1 MSGFVLNIDQK
12 LINQLTQADALVKQL
27 GVTSERTRDQ
37 FNKAFSDMATI
48 GVDGLIKRLTEA
60 QRKIAEL
67 GGSMSTGNGLGSISA
82 QAVKSADSVSILVQT
97 ITRLMQTTQKTGTDK
112 IGNISNISTQAS
124 DSTKKLADMQ
134 AQLARVFSAGK
145 QNVSNSAIAKL
156 NEEIDASLRRL
167 GELQKQL
174 QYYTQ
179 GAGAKAAHSG
189 LVDTSA
195 LQAESKML
203 MNKIQTL
210 EHARNLE
217 RQAAQERLFAAQQED
232 AYNNKKITQEQAKR
246 EAERTSAAERSR
258 HAREIN
264 QQYTNADNEQ
274 RQRTVKRWAE
284 EEKAATKASQTV
296 LAEILRQEERKERA
310 HQAELRRK
318 ERERKETEKNER
330 TRIRKPNE
338 LINMQGTAMNLQQL
352 LNYANELKKTLYTLN
367 PNTKEFTKL
376 NNIYAQTK
384 KQIHDIKNE
393 LGEVNNK
400 QNSLLN
406 GASKLGQAFGAM
418 FSISAIKNFVTKLV
432 QTRGE
437 YEQQHKA
444 MQVLL
449 QDYNKANK
457 VWNKTVQLAVRS
469 PYTIQQLTSY
479 TKQLAAYRIESDKL
493 YDTTKRLADVS
504 VGLGVDMQRIILA
517 YGQVRAANFLR
528 GTELRQFTE
537 AGIPMLDELA
547 KYFSAVEH
555 TTVTAAQVFDRISKR
570 QVLFTDVDAVI
581 QKMTDAGGIFYNM
594 QEEMANTLK
603 GMSSNLK
610 DKVFLMFN
618 EIGTETQGLLS
629 GIIKLLGWFTEN
641 WRVLAGVLDM
651 LLLPI
656 IFKMGA
662 GFIRTIKYL
671 KLMSVT
677 TLRANGGFL
686 KLASTW
692 KGLSALMLT
701 NPIGLVITL
710 VLSLGAAVFG
720 LHKRTKA
727 MNEELDKMRANTQK
741 QITNLEEQKQK
752 VEENNRIIKDS
763 ENATNLTEEAETKLA
778 EARAENTRILDELK
792 KRHPDFY
799 KNIIQQKNG
808 TVELTGAIEEQNKQL
823 ARQAVFANLVK
834 GSWVSQSLIKNSEL
848 FTKRV
853 AEVQRNLDESI
864 AEYEAERANIQEKQV
879 KKKITDD
886 YAEQEISRINAEIT
900 NLNAIKE
907 RLNNLNAET
916 MTSLEV
922 LSRPS
927 VGSRRSYS
935 EQQYYAILG
944 VAQNAYAN
952 LEDVKKIMAQDLRE
966 MSAGGVSQEDMAK
979 YIHDSLSPLI
989 ADTDLLSLIESELN
1003 NYFLEVKAIDVPLN
1017 FNFNIPPEEIDQWQK
1032 NYNKAITEAISE
1044 INKDLE
1050 DSDKV
1055 YFKEITVGT
1064 SVANTRDK
1072 LIKDAQEAYSQQTD
1086 LLKRVRKKAEENNGS
1101 LIGTAYEGYSIKQI
1115 EANIELQKRILDFFE
1130 APYTKKKNKEN
1141 EILSKRISL
1150 LKEMHN
1156 KYKELSKEY
1165 SKEDAITKVLEAFE
1179 KTFEEAFRGTNIDLS
1194 IYDFIAVDAENEG
1207 QQTMTEFF
1215 KGASEATKSNPYIR
1229 TFSTNL
1235 LNRVKKEEGLVLSAY
1250 DDVTSRILK
1259 KGDKVKGT
1267 ITIGY
1272 GTTQYTNGMKIQ
1284 IGDTITA
1291 ARAEELLTESL
1302 QKRAEALNKVLDA
1315 NKDLIVT
1322 QQQYDVLLD
1331 LSYQG
1336 GVGQVKWLI
1345 ERAKNEE
1352 KGVQYI
1358 NRIYEKVKQ
1367 TMGETIAS
1375 RFGTDFV
1382 TKFREAQSIV
1392 ERMGMLLQTMNLTTV
1407 ASGGKVDPRLYRNMQ
1422 ARSDRRAA
1430 DFTTDLKTITE
1441 IEKVLKK
1448 VVNLDITTPEGIIY
1462 AFEKLRPIAEKEGQ
1476 EAINILNKTI
1486 SGFKAEVGLSIKQ
1499 NERETI
1505 EQQVDSLFAQFDL
1518 SRELEKLGLSKDL
1531 MKSLFNVEYL
1541 DLDSLKSQVIEKFAG
1556 TSTELQTELK
1566 KDVSTIDWAKMDKLI
1581 GEERAKEAKQS
1592 IEKITDMEA
1601 KAAKERVKTYVK
1613 YLMEA
1618 QREAVK
1624 IKVEEL
1630 RKLKEIEE
1638 SNAFSPEQKEE
1649 IKNRIRK
1656 ETNADLQKQEWAD
1669 FQNSEMYTMM
1679 FEDLEHYGSQA
1690 LETLREKLIAL
1701 KGSLT
1706 DLPASEVKE
1715 IINQLSKIEDITI
1728 ERNPFRALKETRK
1741 QIKAE
1746 GITEEQ
1752 AQTNLAQSENEI
1764 SKLQSELDIINIV
1777 NTAKSKGLAIDK
1789 ETQYAYDDIVT
1800 EMADMGV
1807 TESDIVATK
1816 EKELKLEKQNAQT
1829 ARQQAKNYADR
1840 DKERIAALNK
1850 TKNILG
1856 SIQDATKASMEL
1868 MDSLGVS
1875 SDSVAYSLAEGV
1887 DGMIS
1892 LTLSAIEFGIQMETL
1907 GYQSNMAL
1915 GIIGWIAIGI
1925 QAVAKVLSTI
1935 FKMHDAGLQKQ
1946 IDKLAEQ
1953 TEDLQEKFDA
1963 LNETIDNAYNT
1974 DQLRTAAAEGKQ
1986 YTEQMISNYEKMK
1999 QLEEDKKKT
2008 DEDAV
2013 KEYEDNIKEQREALR
2028 ELEQQIV
2035 SEATAG
2041 IFDNVADAASGFVDA
2056 WYEAFKE
2063 TGDGLKGLEDNFDE
2077 MFLNLAKQQATMQI
2091 AGNFA
2096 KQWEKDLSKYINE
2109 TDTELTKA
2117 EAQKWAEE
2125 VKATFPALN
2134 DALEGFLGVITDGVG
2149 ATGELSGLEKGI
2161 AGASEETVQVLSA
2174 YANSC
2179 RFLLSNINTTLSD
2192 FATKVF
2198 DTEGNSN
2205 PILAHLHTIAEQTSA
2220 MRKLLDSVQYNGGQG
2235 VGIRVYMP

>member
-27 GVTSERTRDQ
+27 GVTSERTREQ

-60 QRKIAEL
+60 QTKIAEL
-67 GGSMSTGNGLGSISA
+67 GGSMSTGNGLG
-82 QAVKSADSVSILVQT
+82 T
-97 ITRLMQTTQKTGTDK
+97 
-112 IGNISNISTQAS
+112 ISTQATQS
-124 DSTKKLADMQ
+124 TDAINRLIQTLTQLSSTLATSQQQQPLLKITEQDLGAGRMKAIKKAQMDEMVAQQQAASKMQIQIIKGEVATQIETLKSGYAVQIQEAKNAGAEKVRLAKVEAANIAASTQKQTNQVRVNARLEIAAFKDSQQAITNYHKAMAMSEQGVMSRQTKLARLSSVLKELQREENKYGNEIERVKAKMAALREEQGLIKKVGNSLADM
-134 AQLARVFSAGK
+134 L
-145 QNVSNSAIAKL
+145 
-156 NEEIDASLRRL
+156 
-167 GELQKQL
+167 
-174 QYYTQ
+174 
-179 GAGAKAAHSG
+179 
-189 LVDTSA
+189 
-195 LQAESKML
+195 
-203 MNKIQTL
+203 
-210 EHARNLE
+210 
-217 RQAAQERLFAAQQED
+217 
-232 AYNNKKITQEQAKR
+232 KKIFAF
-246 EAERTSAAERSR
+246 
-258 HAREIN
+258 
-264 QQYTNADNEQ
+264 
-274 RQRTVKRWAE
+274 
-284 EEKAATKASQTV
+284 
-296 LAEILRQEERKERA
+296 
-310 HQAELRRK
+310 
-318 ERERKETEKNER
+318 
-330 TRIRKPNE
+330 
-338 LINMQGTAMNLQQL
+338 
-352 LNYANELKKTLYTLN
+352 
-367 PNTKEFTKL
+367 NT
-376 NNIYAQTK
+376 
-384 KQIHDIKNE
+384 
-393 LGEVNNK
+393 
-400 QNSLLN
+400 
-406 GASKLGQAFGAM
+406 
-418 FSISAIKNFVTKLV
+418 IKNFVKKLV
-432 QTRGE
+432 QIRGE
-437 YEQQHKA
+437 YEQQHRA

-449 QDYNKANK
+449 QDYNKANII
-457 VWNKTVQLAVRS
+457 WNKTVQLAVRS

-493 YDTTKRLADVS
+493 YDTTKRLADIS

-594 QEEMANTLK
+594 QEAMANTLA

-610 DKVFLMFN
+610 DKVYLMFN
-618 EIGTETQGLLS
+618 EIGAQTQGLLS
-629 GIIKLLGWFTEN
+629 SMLKLLGWLTEN
-641 WRVLAGVLDM
+641 WRVLATVLEM
-651 LLLPI
+651 LLLPAVTKM
-656 IFKMGA
+656 IF
-662 GFIRTIKYL
+662 GFIRAIKKM
-671 KLMSVT
+671 KLMRVT
-677 TLRANGGFL
+677 SLHASGGL
-686 KLASTW
+686 VKLASTW
-692 KGLSALMLT
+692 KGLASLMLT
-701 NPIGLVITL
+701 TPIGLMITL
-710 VLSLGAAVFG
+710 VLTLGAAMYE
-720 LHKRTKA
+720 LNNRTKA
-727 MNEELDKMRANTQK
+727 MNAELDKMRANTQK

-834 GSWVSQSLIKNSEL
+834 GSWFSQSLIKNSEL

-864 AEYEAERANIQEKQV
+864 AEYEAERANIQEKQA

-886 YAEQEISRINAEIT
+886 YAKQEISRINAEIT
-900 NLNAIKE
+900 NLNAVKE

-927 VGSRRSYS
+927 IGNRRSYS
-935 EQQYYAILG
+935 EQQYYAILEA
-944 VAQNAYAN
+944 AQNAYAN

-966 MSAGGVSQEDMAK
+966 MTASGMSQEDMAEH
-979 YIHDSLSPLI
+979 IHDSLSPLI

-1055 YFKEITVGT
+1055 YFTEITVGT
-1064 SVANTRDK
+1064 SVANSRDK

-1086 LLKRVRKKAEENNGS
+1086 LLKRVRKTAKENNDS
-1101 LIGTAYEGYSIKQI
+1101 LIGTAYEGYSIKNI
-1115 EANIELQKRILDFFE
+1115 EAQIELQKKILDFFN
-1130 APYTKKKNKEN
+1130 APYTKGKQKNENEEQFKRQLELIKKLRSEYLKLNKEMGK
-1141 EILSKRISL
+1141 EDA
-1150 LKEMHN
+1150 LKLIEEHYKDAFDQIFQGTGVDWN
-1156 KYKELSKEY
+1156 LIFDASEQGYVTALGELRPLAEKAGKAAQDAFEKELSGATINVE
-1165 SKEDAITKVLEAFE
+1165 TK
-1179 KTFEEAFRGTNIDLS
+1179 
-1194 IYDFIAVDAENEG
+1194 
-1207 QQTMTEFF
+1207 
-1215 KGASEATKSNPYIR
+1215 TKS
-1229 TFSTNL
+1229 
-1235 LNRVKKEEGLVLSAY
+1235 
-1250 DDVTSRILK
+1250 
-1259 KGDKVKGT
+1259 
-1267 ITIGY
+1267 
-1272 GTTQYTNGMKIQ
+1272 
-1284 IGDTITA
+1284 
-1291 ARAEELLTESL
+1291 
-1302 QKRAEALNKVLDA
+1302 DA
-1315 NKDLIVT
+1315 NK
-1322 QQQYDVLLD
+1322 Q
-1331 LSYQG
+1331 
-1336 GVGQVKWLI
+1336 
-1345 ERAKNEE
+1345 
-1352 KGVQYI
+1352 
-1358 NRIYEKVKQ
+1358 
-1367 TMGETIAS
+1367 
-1375 RFGTDFV
+1375 
-1382 TKFREAQSIV
+1382 
-1392 ERMGMLLQTMNLTTV
+1392 
-1407 ASGGKVDPRLYRNMQ
+1407 
-1422 ARSDRRAA
+1422 
-1430 DFTTDLKTITE
+1430 LK
-1441 IEKVLKK
+1441 
-1448 VVNLDITTPEGIIY
+1448 
-1462 AFEKLRPIAEKEGQ
+1462 
-1476 EAINILNKTI
+1476 
-1486 SGFKAEVGLSIKQ
+1486 
-1499 NERETI
+1499 
-1505 EQQVDSLFAQFDL
+1505 QQVDSLFAQFDL
-1518 SRELEKLGLSKDL
+1518 SRELEKLGLSKGL
-1531 MKSLFNVEYL
+1531 MKSLFDVEYL

-1556 TSTELQTELK
+1556 TSTELQTELGK
-1566 KDVSTIDWAKMDKLI
+1566 EVSTIDWAKMGKLI

-1638 SNAFSPEQKEE
+1638 SKEFSPEQKQE
-1649 IKNRIRK
+1649 IKDRVRK
-1656 ETNADLQKQEWAD
+1656 ETNAELQKQEWAD

-1679 FEDLEHYGSQA
+1679 FEDLEHYGTQA

-1746 GITEEQ
+1746 DVSEEQ
-1752 AQTNLAQSENEI
+1752 AQTNLAQSENKI
-1764 SKLQSELDIINIV
+1764 AKLQSELDIINIV

-1789 ETQYAYDDIVT
+1789 ETQYAYDDIVA
-1800 EMADMGV
+1800 EAEEMGV
-1807 TESDIVATK
+1807 AENEIVATK

-1850 TKNILG
+1850 TKSILG
-1856 SIQDATKASMEL
+1856 SVQDATKASMEL

-1875 SDSVAYSLAEGV
+1875 SDSIGYTLAESA

-1892 LTLSAIEFGIQMETL
+1892 LTLSAIEFGIQMETV

-1925 QAVAKVLSTI
+1925 QTVAKVLSTI

-1953 TEDLQEKFDA
+1953 TEVLKEKFDA
-1963 LNETIDNAYNT
+1963 LSEAVDNAYNT

-2008 DEDAV
+2008 DKDAV

-2096 KQWEKDLSKYINE
+2096 KQWERDLSKYINE

-2117 EAQKWAEE
+2117 DAQKWAEE

-2134 DALEGFLGVITDGVG
+2134 DALEGFLGVVTEGVG
-2149 ATGELSGLEKGI
+2149 ATGELSGLQAGI
-2161 AGASEETVQVLSA
+2161 QGITESQAEILTA

-2179 RFLLSNINTTLSD
+2179 RFLLSSINTTLSD

-2198 DTEGNSN
+2198 DTEGDSN
-2205 PILAHLHTIAEQTSA
+2205 PILSQLRIVAQQTTAINSLLSSLTKGGHTE
-2220 MRKLLDSVQYNGGQG
+2220 GGLG
-2235 VGIRVYMP
+2235 LKVFIN

>member
-60 QRKIAEL
+60 QTKIAEL
-67 GGSMSTGNGLGSISA
+67 GGSMSTGNGLG
-82 QAVKSADSVSILVQT
+82 T
-97 ITRLMQTTQKTGTDK
+97 
-112 IGNISNISTQAS
+112 ISTQATQ
-124 DSTKKLADMQ
+124 STDAINTLIQTLTQLSSTLATSQQQQPLLKISEQDLGVGRMKAIKKAQMDEMVAQQQAASKMQIQIIKGEVATQIETLKSGYAVQIQEAKNAGAKKVSLAKVDAANIAASTQKQINQVRVNARYEIAAYKDRQQALTNYHKAMAMSEQGVTSRQTKLARLSSVLKELQREENQYGNEIERVKAKMAALREEQGLIKKVGNSLADM
-134 AQLARVFSAGK
+134 L
-145 QNVSNSAIAKL
+145 
-156 NEEIDASLRRL
+156 
-167 GELQKQL
+167 
-174 QYYTQ
+174 
-179 GAGAKAAHSG
+179 
-189 LVDTSA
+189 
-195 LQAESKML
+195 
-203 MNKIQTL
+203 
-210 EHARNLE
+210 
-217 RQAAQERLFAAQQED
+217 
-232 AYNNKKITQEQAKR
+232 KKIFAF
-246 EAERTSAAERSR
+246 
-258 HAREIN
+258 
-264 QQYTNADNEQ
+264 
-274 RQRTVKRWAE
+274 
-284 EEKAATKASQTV
+284 
-296 LAEILRQEERKERA
+296 
-310 HQAELRRK
+310 
-318 ERERKETEKNER
+318 
-330 TRIRKPNE
+330 
-338 LINMQGTAMNLQQL
+338 
-352 LNYANELKKTLYTLN
+352 
-367 PNTKEFTKL
+367 NT
-376 NNIYAQTK
+376 
-384 KQIHDIKNE
+384 
-393 LGEVNNK
+393 
-400 QNSLLN
+400 
-406 GASKLGQAFGAM
+406 
-418 FSISAIKNFVTKLV
+418 IKNFVKKLV
-432 QTRGE
+432 QIRGE
-437 YEQQHKA
+437 YEQQHRA

-449 QDYNKANK
+449 QDYNKANII
-457 VWNKTVQLAVRS
+457 WNKTVQLAVRS

-493 YDTTKRLADVS
+493 YDTTKRLADIS

-594 QEEMANTLK
+594 QEEMANTLA

-610 DKVFLMFN
+610 DKVYLMFN
-618 EIGTETQGLLS
+618 EIGAETQGLLS
-629 GIIKLLGWFTEN
+629 SMLKLLGWLTEN
-641 WRVLAGVLDM
+641 WRVLATVLEM
-651 LLLPI
+651 LLLPAVA
-656 IFKMGA
+656 KMSM
-662 GFIRTIKYL
+662 GFIRAIKKM
-671 KLMSVT
+671 KLMRVT
-677 TLRANGGFL
+677 SLRASGGL
-686 KLASTW
+686 VKLASTW
-692 KGLSALMLT
+692 KGLASLMLT
-701 NPIGLVITL
+701 TPIGLMITL
-710 VLSLGAAVFG
+710 VLTLGAAMYE
-720 LHKRTKA
+720 LNNRTKA
-727 MNEELDKMRANTQK
+727 MNAELDKMRANTQK

-834 GSWVSQSLIKNSEL
+834 GNWLSQSLIKNSEL

-864 AEYEAERANIQEKQV
+864 AEYEAERANIQEREYLGD
-879 KKKITDD
+879 ITKD
-886 YAEQEISRINAEIT
+886 YAKQEIQRINAEIT
-900 NLNAIKE
+900 NLNAVKE

-927 VGSRRSYS
+927 VGGRRSYS

-966 MSAGGVSQEDMAK
+966 MTASGMSQEDMAE

-1017 FNFNIPPEEIDQWQK
+1017 FNFNITPEEIDQWQK

-1055 YFKEITVGT
+1055 YFTEITVGT
-1064 SVANTRDK
+1064 SVANSRDK

-1086 LLKRVRKKAEENNGS
+1086 LLKRVRKKAKENNGS
-1101 LIGTAYEGYSIKQI
+1101 LIGTAYEGYSIKNI
-1115 EANIELQKRILDFFE
+1115 EAQIELQKKILDFFE
-1130 APYTKKKNKEN
+1130 APYTKGKKKNEN
-1141 EILSKRISL
+1141 EEQFKRQLELIKKLRSEYL
-1150 LKEMHN
+1150 KLNKEMGKEDALKLIEEHYKDAFDQIFQGTGVDWN
-1156 KYKELSKEY
+1156 LIFDASEQGYVTALGELRPLAEKAGKAAQDAFEKELSGATINVE
-1165 SKEDAITKVLEAFE
+1165 TK
-1179 KTFEEAFRGTNIDLS
+1179 
-1194 IYDFIAVDAENEG
+1194 
-1207 QQTMTEFF
+1207 
-1215 KGASEATKSNPYIR
+1215 TKS
-1229 TFSTNL
+1229 
-1235 LNRVKKEEGLVLSAY
+1235 
-1250 DDVTSRILK
+1250 
-1259 KGDKVKGT
+1259 
-1267 ITIGY
+1267 
-1272 GTTQYTNGMKIQ
+1272 
-1284 IGDTITA
+1284 
-1291 ARAEELLTESL
+1291 
-1302 QKRAEALNKVLDA
+1302 DA
-1315 NKDLIVT
+1315 NK
-1322 QQQYDVLLD
+1322 Q
-1331 LSYQG
+1331 
-1336 GVGQVKWLI
+1336 
-1345 ERAKNEE
+1345 
-1352 KGVQYI
+1352 
-1358 NRIYEKVKQ
+1358 
-1367 TMGETIAS
+1367 
-1375 RFGTDFV
+1375 
-1382 TKFREAQSIV
+1382 
-1392 ERMGMLLQTMNLTTV
+1392 
-1407 ASGGKVDPRLYRNMQ
+1407 
-1422 ARSDRRAA
+1422 
-1430 DFTTDLKTITE
+1430 LK
-1441 IEKVLKK
+1441 
-1448 VVNLDITTPEGIIY
+1448 
-1462 AFEKLRPIAEKEGQ
+1462 
-1476 EAINILNKTI
+1476 
-1486 SGFKAEVGLSIKQ
+1486 
-1499 NERETI
+1499 
-1505 EQQVDSLFAQFDL
+1505 QQVDSLFAQFDL

-1531 MKSLFNVEYL
+1531 MKSLFDVEYL
-1541 DLDSLKSQVIEKFAG
+1541 DLDSLKSKVIEKFAG
-1556 TSTELQTELK
+1556 TSEELQTELK
-1566 KDVSTIDWAKMDKLI
+1566 KDVSAIDWAKMGKLI

-1638 SNAFSPEQKEE
+1638 SKEFSPEQKQE
-1649 IKNRIRK
+1649 IKDRVRK
-1656 ETNADLQKQEWAD
+1656 ETNAELQKQEWAD

-1679 FEDLEHYGSQA
+1679 FEDLEHYGTQA

-1746 GITEEQ
+1746 DVSEEQ
-1752 AQTNLAQSENEI
+1752 AQTNLAQSENQI
-1764 SKLQSELDIINIV
+1764 AKLQSELDIINIV
-1777 NTAKSKGLAIDK
+1777 NTAKSKGLAIDA

-1850 TKNILG
+1850 TKSILG
-1856 SIQDATKASMEL
+1856 SVQDATKASMEL

-1875 SDSVAYSLAEGV
+1875 SDSIGYTLAESA

-1892 LTLSAIEFGIQMETL
+1892 LTLSAIEFGIQMETV

-1953 TEDLQEKFDA
+1953 TEVLKEKFDA
-1963 LNETIDNAYNT
+1963 LSEAVDNAYNT

-2013 KEYEDNIKEQREALR
+2013 KEYDDNIKEQREALR

-2041 IFDNVADAASGFVDA
+2041 ILDNAADAARGFVDA
-2056 WYEAFKE
+2056 WYDSFKE
-2063 TGDGLKGLEDNFDE
+2063 VGNGLKGLEDNFDE
-2077 MFLNLAKQQATMQI
+2077 MFLELAKQQATMQI

-2134 DALEGFLGVITDGVG
+2134 DALEGFLGVITEGVG
-2149 ATGELSGLEKGI
+2149 ATGELSGLQAGI
-2161 AGASEETVQVLSA
+2161 QGITESQAEILTT

-2179 RFLLSNINTTLSD
+2179 RFFLSSINTTLSD
-2192 FATKVF
+2192 FATKIF
-2198 DTEGNSN
+2198 DTEGDSN
-2205 PILAHLHTIAEQTSA
+2205 PIISQLRIVAQQTTAINSLLSSLTKGGHTE
-2220 MRKLLDSVQYNGGQG
+2220 GGLG
-2235 VGIRVYMP
+2235 LKVFIN